1 MAINM
6 TLSCEHPFGQEWRID
21 KEIGKGSYGVVY
33 QLSRNDA
40 GESITSAMKWIPL
53 PGDDAEIQ
61 RMYAEGL
68 TRTSVREYYEKL
80 KAGFSE
86 EIQLLYRLRGN
97 SHVVSLEDYKI
108 IPREG
113 DNAVGYDIFIR
124 MELLTSLEK
133 WLLKKKTITYRDIVQ
148 IGEDLCDALND
159 CSRLS
164 IIHRDI
170 KPDNIF
176 VTDDNRFKLGDF
188 GIARRLQ
195 REDLNASQ
203 RVGSLGYMSP
213 EVFHAQIY
221 DLRADLYS
229 LGLVL
234 YKLLNDRR
242 EPFSPPAPEIVTP
255 QIANKA
261 NETRLSGSALPKPEK
276 IPDSL
281 ERLWDIIQKACEY
294 QPSNRYQT
302 PLEMKKAFQSIESL
316 SALDEPLELFHR
328 DTVVKNEK
336 KEERKEMDEGEENS
350 PSSSSSSAINET
362 RYRTPSS
369 LNNLNQTSP
378 RTSDTNN
385 KNKGIV
391 SSSKQNNQPK
401 TIGVSSK
408 GPVPKKWIVMASVGA
423 LLLIAGILIAVLSGT
438 GRTVVSSKWTIMADE
453 VSETSITLSWT
464 DGPTAD
470 VVCSCFQ
477 NEAQIRQE
485 VAATCPF
492 TVSGLT
498 PGKEYLFILTSGNES
513 SQISVSTATES
524 SSGQIPLIQ
533 RVDLFSIKV
542 KYLENTSLARAD
554 GSYFDRISDNVLHL
568 RSGPTSA
575 QIASQT
581 IWILFP
587 SVSNSQPLE
596 LVMSVEIPEKAV
608 FSRSTVLN
616 LSDSSTSV
624 TYRVALDELLGDI
637 YACYHAWP
645 REECILRLY
654 LNGMSVYDTAIRLE
668 SGN

>member
-1 MAINM
+1 MTTNM
-6 TLSCEHPFGQEWRID
+6 TLSCEYPFGQEWRID

-33 QLSRNDA
+33 QLSRSDA
-40 GESITSAMKWIPL
+40 GENITSAMKWIPL

-86 EIQLLYRLRGN
+86 EIQLLYKLRGN

-108 IPREG
+108 IAREG
-113 DNAVGYDIFIR
+113 ENAVGYDIYIR

-133 WLLKKKTITYRDIVQ
+133 WLLKKKTITYRDVVQ

-159 CSRLS
+159 CLRLS

-195 REDLNASQ
+195 RDDLNASQ

-213 EVFHAQIY
+213 EVFHAQSY

-242 EPFSPPAPEIVTP
+242 EPFAPPPPEIVTP
-255 QIANKA
+255 QMANKA
-261 NETRLSGSALPKPEK
+261 NETRLSGTALPKPSN

-281 ERLWDIIQKACEY
+281 ERLWDIVQKACEF
-294 QPSNRYQT
+294 QPINRYQT
-302 PLEMKKAFQSIESL
+302 PLDMKKALQSIESL
-316 SALDEPLELFHR
+316 SALDEPLELFHQ
-328 DTVVKNEK
+328 DAKQE
-336 KEERKEMDEGEENS
+336 KEEKDEIS
-350 PSSSSSSAINET
+350 PPSSSSNINGT

-369 LNNLNQTSP
+369 SYDLNQTSP
-378 RTSDTNN
+378 RTSTSGNKENGIVPPSKTNN
-385 KNKGIV
+385 PTEIPEAVKKPLIPIKWIIIASVIV
-391 SSSKQNNQPK
+391 LF
-401 TIGVSSK
+401 TIG
-408 GPVPKKWIVMASVGA
+408 
-423 LLLIAGILIAVLSGT
+423 GILIATLGKKGSGVL
-438 GRTVVSSKWTIMADE
+438 VPKWTVTASS
-453 VSETSITLSWT
+453 VSESSVTLVWNN
-464 DGPTAD
+464 GPSQN
-470 VVCSCFQ
+470 VSCSCFQ
-477 NEAQIRQE
+477 NEVQIRQAF
-485 VAATCPF
+485 VATSPI
-492 TVSGLT
+492 TISGLT
-498 PGKEYLFILTSGNES
+498 PGTEYKFQLSTADES
-513 SQISVSTATES
+513 TEIIVSTSKENT
-524 SSGQIPLIQ
+524 SGQIPLIQ

-542 KYLENTSLARAD
+542 KYLEDTSLSYVD
-554 GSYFDRISDNVLHL
+554 GSYFDHISDNVLHL
-568 RSGPTSA
+568 RSGAISA
-575 QIASQT
+575 QVNCQT
-581 IWILFP
+581 IWILF
-587 SVSNSQPLE
+587 SSLSNSRPVE
-596 LVMSVEIPEKAV
+596 LIMSIEAPDKTV
-608 FSRSTVLN
+608 FSRNAILN

-637 YACYHAWP
+637 YACYHSWP
-645 REECILRLY
+645 REECILHLY
-654 LNGMSVYDTAIRLE
+654 LDGMSVYETVIRLE